1 MDFPIRHP
9 DFTTI
14 TCLDW
19 QPLLRDNRHKD
30 LIIDSMRYLARER
43 KAIFYAF
50 VIMETHFHVIW
61 QMFGQEELHKIQMSF
76 LKFTSQ
82 RLLRLL
88 SAKGSPF
95 LEELLVNKKDRKYQV
110 WMRRSLSISLWSE
123 RVFTQK
129 LDYIHNNPVKAGLCK
144 NAEDYLY
151 SSARFYI
158 CNERNW
164 DFLEHYLG

>member
-9 DFTTI
+9 DFTTV

-50 VIMETHFHVIW
+50 VIMETHFHVIC
-61 QMFGQEELHKIQMSF
+61 QMFGKEELHKVQHSF

-82 RLLRLL
+82 TLLRFL
-88 SAKGSPF
+88 SAHRSPF

-144 NAEDYLY
+144 NAEDYPY
-151 SSARFYI
+151 SSARYYK